1 MNQKENASPEIQ
13 KDITSTDLILKDLI
27 WTEEKI
33 KQKSAQWFSE
43 LEPLCKTDLEIK
55 LARSLTNQQAIQ
67 CNHAETIKFQDEL
80 IAKVLESYD
89 KLFCAYNDLCR
100 ANDENKRVLVDIGG
114 AVDKRFND
122 IVSRIEV
129 AGL

>member
-43 LEPLCKTDLEIK
+43 LEPLCKTQI
-55 LARSLTNQQAIQ
+55 
-67 CNHAETIKFQDEL
+67 
-80 IAKVLESYD
+80 
-89 KLFCAYNDLCR
+89 
-100 ANDENKRVLVDIGG
+100 
-114 AVDKRFND
+114 
-122 IVSRIEV
+122 
-129 AGL
+129 

>member
-1 MNQKENASPEIQ
+1 MNKKENAFPESQ
-13 KDITSTDLILKDLI
+13 KDVTSPDLILKDLV

-33 KQKSAQWFSE
+33 KQKSAQWFAE

-55 LARSLTNQQAIQ
+55 LARALTSQQAIQ

-80 IAKVLESYD
+80 IAKVLESYN

-100 ANDENKRVLVDIGG
+100 ANDENKRVLVDVGG
-114 AVDKRFND
+114 AVDKRFEEV
-122 IVSRIEV
+122 ISRIEV

>member
-1 MNQKENASPEIQ
+1 MSKKENASPESQ
-13 KDITSTDLILKDLI
+13 KDITSTDLILKDLV

-43 LEPLCKTDLEIK
+43 LEPLCKSNLEIK
-55 LARSLTNQQAIQ
+55 LARALTNQQAIQ

-114 AVDKRFND
+114 AVDKRFNE
-122 IVSRIEV
+122 IISRIEV

>member
-13 KDITSTDLILKDLI
+13 KDITSTDLILKDLV

-55 LARSLTNQQAIQ
+55 L
-67 CNHAETIKFQDEL
+67 K
-80 IAKVLESYD
+80 Y
-89 KLFCAYNDLCR
+89 LFIFKN
-100 ANDENKRVLVDIGG
+100 
-114 AVDKRFND
+114 
-122 IVSRIEV
+122 
-129 AGL
+129 

>member
-1 MNQKENASPEIQ
+1 MNKKENASPEIQ
-13 KDITSTDLILKDLI
+13 KDVTSSDLILKDLV

-33 KQKSAQWFSE
+33 KQKSAQWFAE
-43 LEPLCKTDLEIK
+43 LQPLCKTDLEIK
-55 LARSLTNQQAIQ
+55 LARALTNQQAIQ
-67 CNHAETIKFQDEL
+67 CNHAETIKFQDEI
-80 IAKVLESYD
+80 IAKILESYD

-114 AVDKRFND
+114 AVDERFND
-122 IVSRIEV
+122 IINRIEV